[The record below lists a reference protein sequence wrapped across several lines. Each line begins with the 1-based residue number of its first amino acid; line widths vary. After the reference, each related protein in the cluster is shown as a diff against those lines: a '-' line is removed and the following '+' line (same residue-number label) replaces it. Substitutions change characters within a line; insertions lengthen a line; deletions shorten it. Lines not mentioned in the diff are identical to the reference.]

1 MPSHIDPVCGM
12 TVDPATA
19 AAFTVH
25 DGVTYYFCNPHCL
38 HKFQADPKRYLSGS
52 APLEMMPS
60 PSAPQPGV
68 EYYCPMDPDVVSD
81 RPGPCPKCGMAL
93 EPRGGMAHEGPDPE
107 LAEMTRRFWIGLLFG
122 VPLFLLV
129 MGEMFFEW
137 DLLPRWASLRIQF
150 FLATPV
156 VLYSG
161 APFFARAWTSIR
173 NFSPNMFTLIAL
185 GVGAAYLYSVAAV
198 YFPGLFP
205 AGFHAHHGMIEPY
218 FESAATIVILV
229 LLGQVLEG
237 KARRATSSAIRQ
249 LAGLAPKTARIVL
262 PDGREND
269 LPLELIQVGDIVRIR
284 PGEKIPVDGAVTQG
298 ASAVDEALL
307 SGEPTPVVKESGGRV
322 IAGSLNGTGSLL
334 VRTERVGN
342 ETFLAQMISLVAEAQ
357 RSRAPI
363 QRLVDQVSRIF
374 VPGVLTV
381 SVMTF
386 VAWSLWG
393 GDAALAKGFVNA
405 VAVLIIACPCALG
418 LATPLAITVG
428 IGRGAKEGILV
439 KNAEALEKFCEA
451 DTLVLDKT
459 GTLTEGTPSVQL
471 VEGMGGVAQDD
482 VLRLAASL
490 ERGSEHP
497 LAAALVK
504 AAADKH
510 LPVGDAHDFQAI
522 PGQGVRGLI
531 DGSTYLLGSPR
542 FLREHGIDITARE
555 QQIEKLRQQGQTVL
569 LLAKEGELIGLV
581 GVADPMRPTTADAV
595 RQLQAEGLRLVMLTG
610 DSRAAAEAVAR
621 QIGIDDARA
630 EMLPAEKLAAIRQL
644 QAEGRVVAMAGDGV
658 NDAPALAQAH
668 VGIALGAG
676 ADVALASAA
685 ITLVRSDL
693 RVLARARALS
703 RGTVR
708 TIRQNLVLAFL
719 YNALSIPFAAIG
731 LVNPMWASAAMSLS
745 SLSVVGNSLRLSAQK
760 PL

>member
-1 MPSHIDPVCGM
+1 M

-19 AAFTVH
+19 AASTVH
-25 DGVTYYFCNPHCL
+25 DGVTYHFCSPNCL
-38 HKFQADPKRYLSGS
+38 KKFQADPKRYLSGS
-52 APLEMMPS
+52 APLEMMPA

-68 EYYCPMDPDVVSD
+68 EYVCPMHPEVVSD

-93 EPRGGMAHEGPDPE
+93 EPRGVVAEEGPDPE
-107 LAEMTRRFWIGLLFG
+107 LADMTRRFWIGLLFG
-122 VPLFLLV
+122 APLFLLV
-129 MGEMFFEW
+129 MGEMFLPWE
-137 DLLPRWASLRIQF
+137 LLPRWASLRIQF

-161 APFFARAWTSIR
+161 APFFSRAWTSVR
-173 NFSPNMFTLIAL
+173 NVSPNMFTLIAL

-198 YFPGLFP
+198 YFPDVFP
-205 AGFHAHHGMIEPY
+205 SGFQTHHRTIEPY

-237 KARRATSSAIRQ
+237 KARRATTSAIRQ
-249 LAGLAPKTARIVL
+249 LAGLASKTARIVL

-269 LPLELIQVGDIVRIR
+269 LPLELIQVGDMVRIR

-307 SGEPTPVVKESGGRV
+307 SGEPIPVAKESGDRV
-322 IAGSLNGTGSLL
+322 VAGSLNGTGSLL

-342 ETFLAQMISLVAEAQ
+342 ETFLAQMIALVAEAQ

-374 VPGVLTV
+374 VPAVLTV
-381 SVMTF
+381 SLITF
-386 VAWSLWG
+386 FAWSLWG
-393 GDAALAKGFVNA
+393 GEAALAKGFVNA

-428 IGRGAKEGILV
+428 IGRGAKDGILV

-459 GTLTEGTPSVQL
+459 GTLTEGKPRVQQA
-471 VEGMGGVAQDD
+471 EGMGGLAADE

-497 LAAALVK
+497 LAAALVH
-504 AAADKH
+504 AADEKNIS
-510 LPVGDAHDFQAI
+510 LYEAHDFQAV

-542 FLREHGIDITARE
+542 FLREHSTDIAAAEPRVE
-555 QQIEKLRQQGQTVL
+555 ALRHEGQTVL
-569 LLAKEGELIGLV
+569 LLGKEGQLIGLV
-581 GVADPMRPTTADAV
+581 SVADPLRPTAADAV
-595 RQLQAEGLRLVMLTG
+595 RQLQVEGLRLVMLTG
-610 DSRAAAEAVAR
+610 DSRATAEAVAR
-621 QIGIDDARA
+621 QIGITDVRA

-644 QAEGRVVAMAGDGV
+644 QAEGRIVAMAGDGV

-668 VGIALGAG
+668 IGIALGAG

-703 RGTVR
+703 RGTVH

-719 YNALSIPFAAIG
+719 YNALSIPFAALG

-745 SLSVVGNSLRLSAQK
+745 SLSVVGNSLRLRS
-760 PL
+760 